1 MDRQEPTQLTFFSIE
16 WPQWKSLPSH
26 TQQSIVDG
34 LSQML
39 LQRVEQPPT
48 GHHATTETSTSTME
62 NHDVS

>member
-1 MDRQEPTQLTFFSIE
+1 MNRQEPTQLTLFSNE

-26 TQQSIVDG
+26 AQKSILDG

-39 LQRVEQPPT
+39 LQRLQQKPV
-48 GHHATTETSTSTME
+48 GHRITTETLTSTE

>member
-1 MDRQEPTQLTFFSIE
+1 MNRQEPTQLTLFSNE

-39 LQRVEQPPT
+39 LQTLQQHA
-48 GHHATTETSTSTME
+48 GHHVKTQTSSSTET
-62 NHDVS
+62 HDVS

>member
-1 MDRQEPTQLTFFSIE
+1 MNRQEPTQLTLFSNE

-26 TQQSIVDG
+26 AQESILEG

-39 LQRVEQPPT
+39 LQRLQQQPV
-48 GHHATTETSTSTME
+48 GHRVTTETWTSTE